1 MAFETKVRSLMREL
15 IEPILEKG
23 LKDRELIIE
32 QEKDIE
38 KQSDRIDLL
47 ETSVF
52 QKDTKTGRNKFTEYD
67 EKFIKI

>member
-15 IEPILEKG
+15 IEPVLEKG

-32 QEKDIE
+32 KEKDLE
-38 KQSDRIDLL
+38 KAVERINLL

-52 QKDTKTGRNKFTEYD
+52 
-67 EKFIKI
+67 